1 MSETLVTAHQPA
13 LTTRR
18 RTPRPECL
26 TCAHICA
33 EAPSRTGPARIEPS
47 HGLADRQGGD
57 VAKSV
62 NFSTLTAGAPGLII
76 QVQTDF

>member
-47 HGLADRQGGD
+47 HGQLCCIVSFEDRHAWGVSD
-57 VAKSV
+57 V
-62 NFSTLTAGAPGLII
+62 L
-76 QVQTDF
+76 Q